1 MDARVEPRDDR
12 AKLLRTSIQQPVQL
26 LDGECV
32 GQLLGFLEVVD
43 ADESVFD
50 LFVTNAFLIELPG
63 KPVVPVEIE
72 LQAEGSPG
80 RNAKITEAELRVDE
94 IDVIVQAAAGVVL
107 EEVGVR
113 PLVVPGLEGGAGFH
127 GREDVDDAG
136 VLAALGKDFL
146 DAIVF
151 AEVLLADEF
160 NLHVVFLGQGLDV
173 FVDFISHRRGPL
185 LEVEDFDAVAEEK
198 VGDGAWMANVGQ
210 RSLDDHPIET
220 GNDAHDV
227 VRVTFEKMSHHENL
241 QQENGGSQLCQMYSP
256 ATASPCMVP
265 ARPG

>member
-1 MDARVEPRDDR
+1 M
-12 AKLLRTSIQQPVQL
+12 
-26 LDGECV
+26 
-32 GQLLGFLEVVD
+32 GFLEVVD

-50 LFVTNAFLIELPG
+50 LFVSDAFLIELPG
-63 KPVVPVEIE
+63 KPVVSVEIE

-80 RNAKITEAELRVDE
+80 RNAQITEAELRVDE

-107 EEVGVR
+107 EKIDVG
-113 PLVVPGLEGGAGFH
+113 PLVVPRLECRAGFH
-127 GREDVDDAG
+127 GGEDVDDAG
-136 VLAALGKDFL
+136 VLASLGENFL
-146 DAIVF
+146 EAIVF
-151 AEVLLADEF
+151 AEVLLADK
-160 NLHVVFLGQGLDV
+160 LDVDAVFFGQGLDV

-185 LEVEDFDAVAEEK
+185 LEVEDFDAVVVK
-198 VGDGAWMANVGQ
+198 KIGDGAWMANVGQ
-210 RSLDDHPIET
+210 GSLDDHPIET